1 MPRIVK
7 QSCAFPAVS
16 RQPMADGRDPFPCR
30 MKLKSAIG
38 FRPSAFGRAMSIVL
52 SFTAAAHACN
62 VPVFRFALERWRPDP
77 YRVTVIHRGPLADAD
92 RVLIADLETR
102 QEKLALNVAV
112 RTIDLSE
119 LDDAD
124 REFVAALGDAPL
136 PSLVVHYPAH
146 LRIPMPVWSGPLSA
160 ESIARASDSPLRQ
173 EIVRRLVDG
182 QTAVWLLLECGQ
194 AEKDDAAMTLV
205 EQQLQKLEQELK
217 LPELTDASEDKLLA
231 ATPLKLGFSVLRVPR
246 SDAEQPLIQ
255 MLLNSESDLAETSEP
270 MVFPVFGRGRALL
283 PLIGA
288 GVTASNIH
296 DSAAFLVGACSCE
309 VKEQNP
315 GFDLLLAAD
324 WDVLLTQDGVPL
336 TAASNRGQ
344 APQGDAELVPIPSGA
359 AKTIETVTVQTVHGN
374 GWIFIGLLFAGAI
387 VILALMA
394 RH

>member
-1 MPRIVK
+1 MNRPIEHPDTCPVE
-7 QSCAFPAVS
+7 S
-16 RQPMADGRDPFPCR
+16 REPMADGRHSFPR
-30 MKLKSAIG
+30 QAKRTSAFFDRLAAIG
-38 FRPSAFGRAMSIVL
+38 QMILIVL
-52 SFTAAAHACN
+52 GCASIASACN

-77 YRVTVIHRGPLADAD
+77 YRVTVIHRGPLTDAD
-92 RVLIADLETR
+92 QALITELETR

-112 RTIDLSE
+112 RTIDLSK
-119 LDDAD
+119 LNDTD
-124 REFVAALGDAPL
+124 RGFVSVLRDAPL
-136 PSLVVHYPAH
+136 PSLVVHYPTH
-146 LRIPMPVWSGPLSA
+146 LRIPTPVWSGPLSA
-160 ESIARASDSPLRQ
+160 ESIARVSASPLRQ

-194 AEKDDAAMTLV
+194 AEKDDAATTLV
-205 EQQLQKLEQELK
+205 QQQLTKLEQELK

-231 ATPLKLGFSVLRVPR
+231 ATPLKLGFSLLRVPR
-246 SDAEQPLIQ
+246 SDAEQPLTQ

-288 GVTASNIH
+288 GVTANNIH

-344 APQGDAELVPIPSGA
+344 VPQGDAELVPIPSGA
-359 AKTIETVTVQTVHGN
+359 SKTTETVTVETVHSN
-374 GWIFIGLLFAGAI
+374 LWIFLGLLFAGAI
-387 VILALMA
+387 AILGLSA
-394 RH
+394 RR